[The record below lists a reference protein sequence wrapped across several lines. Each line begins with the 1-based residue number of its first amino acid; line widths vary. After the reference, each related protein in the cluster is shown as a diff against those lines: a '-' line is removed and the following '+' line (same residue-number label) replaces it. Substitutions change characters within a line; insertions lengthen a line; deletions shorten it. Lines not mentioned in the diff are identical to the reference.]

1 MCVANSEQ
9 TNNEGTTHRGGGKVY
24 VRNRKQRRIEDGR
37 VRRRSRVAAAVNAR
51 EIEVFRQFALLS
63 CVVIQ
68 SVATSALAAACR
80 DAPGTRATTTT
91 TTTTS
96 LRKRDVD
103 SKRAVALCKTTR
115 ESATTGNASLSV
127 GDSLSVIGSENG
139 NTDAGGD
146 SDRTPRGDESNFGS
160 NVPSRGGGSADRR
173 DRDTGGRSFDGN
185 HHDNGG
191 GGGGNGNGSGNS
203 GPGGSDENESDENK
217 ELFDVLLSPL
227 TDEDE
232 QKQFRETRISFG
244 MNMEEY
250 ILNFLS
256 TEERA
261 DILAAIE
268 DALRGG
274 DETKMPKA
282 AEKAKAITDM
292 LFKFKVFVTNATAEN
307 LRKNGV
313 DREKI
318 QSWTP
323 KDSESLLEHRVETT
337 REQAKAAYVSQFQTP
352 PSDEEIEKMYET
364 WKNILENKLS
374 SLSKTGEYRAYEDKA
389 VSNYAYV
396 VRRGKSDSVMN
407 SDQWH
412 FYELFY
418 NGIAGGVEGPTTR
431 WKTHFDEILSPTV
444 RSQTCHKVARWY
456 LLTKRSSSFS
466 SDNDVIDVVID
477 DDDDDDD
484 EDDRITSV
492 NMSSSMDEF
501 FEFYPVWI
509 PTAENISKIL
519 STFIDELNALYR
531 RSGGVG
537 VFIVPIGALAL
548 FPAFLSCF
556 RELTTTL
563 GFKTHKTFETR
574 EERKFSAN
582 VQMPLGS
589 ARPLPVVL
597 RMEATLTSDAF
608 RHLPYVSIF
617 YDEEKHG
624 SNWNLAVSEAKKNMR
639 EAASLLQG
647 RLEEWVKEYSPQ
659 LNEDIRVRMDTRD
672 KYDIHVSQ
680 MTRRESL
687 KRKKSP
693 LLDYVDSDYARK
705 SAARLIV
712 HFFVEISKKLR
723 GDLFLSKDPSV
734 RLCFLFG
741 DINEKTKIRNSQ
753 NSFLVQLQNL
763 LHGASGGEELIA
775 NVLLRAIAEKEFIE
789 CIIGENSATKV
800 WRDMI
805 LRAVS
810 IVKPTIVKPKQGT
823 TAVPPKQRTS
833 AVSKFDADYPLF
845 SISAR
850 RSLENF
856 VYFETDLA
864 KKLHKLNSVKS
875 LWTERSREQIENSDG
890 FTYEL
895 LSQKR
900 WMLDNKFSKKMALGV
915 MFSVIVIFIRGTEK
929 VNSSESTIAEEEK
942 ELMRSSED
950 TLVQSYMSKY
960 WNS

>member
-1 MCVANSEQ
+1 LCVANSEQ

-37 VRRRSRVAAAVNAR
+37 VRRRSRVTAAVNAR

-80 DAPGTRATTTT
+80 DAPGTRTTTTT

-103 SKRAVALCKTTR
+103 LKRAVALCKTTR
-115 ESATTGNASLSV
+115 ESATGNASLSV

-191 GGGGNGNGSGNS
+191 GGGGNGNGSGNQHGSS
-203 GPGGSDENESDENK
+203 GPGGSDENKSVENK

-227 TDEDE
+227 TDEGE
-232 QKQFRETRISFG
+232 QNQFRETRISFG
-244 MNMEEY
+244 MNMENY
-250 ILNFLS
+250 ILNSLS
-256 TEERA
+256 TTERA

-313 DREKI
+313 NREKI

-337 REQAKAAYVSQFQTP
+337 REQAKAAYVAQFQTP
-352 PSDEEIEKMYET
+352 LSDEEIEKMYET
-364 WKNILENKLS
+364 WKNKLEEKLS
-374 SLSKTGEYRAYEDKA
+374 SLSKAGEYRAYVDNT
-389 VSNYAYV
+389 VSNYAYG
-396 VRRGKSDSVMN
+396 VRRGKSDSAMD

-418 NGIAGGVEGPTTR
+418 NGIAGGVEGPTKR

-484 EDDRITSV
+484 DEDDRITSV

-519 STFIDELNALYR
+519 STFIDELNALYS

-589 ARPLPVVL
+589 ARPPPVVL
-597 RMEATLTSDAF
+597 RMEATLTLDAF

-617 YDEEKHG
+617 YDEEKHR
-624 SNWNLAVSEAKKNMR
+624 SDWNPAVSEAKKNMR

-659 LNEDIRVRMDTRD
+659 LNENVQLPKDTLD
-672 KYDIHVSQ
+672 KYDIYVSSR

-693 LLDYVDSDYARK
+693 LLDYVDSDHTRK

-712 HFFVEISKKLR
+712 HFFVEIAKKLR

-741 DINEKTKIRNSQ
+741 DINKKTKIRNSQ

-789 CIIGENSATKV
+789 RIIGENSATKV

-810 IVKPTIVKPKQGT
+810 IVKPKQDT
-823 TAVPPKQRTS
+823 T
-833 AVSKFDADYPLF
+833 AVSKFDADFPLF
-845 SISAR
+845 SMSAR

-856 VYFETDLA
+856 VYLGTSLA
-864 KKLHKLNSVKS
+864 KKFHRFKS
-875 LWTERSREQIENSDG
+875 LTKLWTERPRKEIEKSDG
-890 FTYEL
+890 LFRSL
-895 LSQKR
+895 LLQKL
-900 WMLDNKFSKKMALGV
+900 WMLNNKFSKKMALGV
-915 MFSVIVIFIRGTEK
+915 MFSVIVIFIDSSTRRTA
-929 VNSSESTIAEEEK
+929 NSSESTIAEKEK
-942 ELMRSSED
+942 ELMRSSKD
-950 TLVQSYMSKY
+950 KLVQSYMSEHWK
-960 WNS
+960 S

>member
-1 MCVANSEQ
+1 LCVANSEQ

-37 VRRRSRVAAAVNAR
+37 VRRRNWVVAAVNAR
-51 EIEVFRQFALLS
+51 EIEVFRQFSLLS

-80 DAPGTRATTTT
+80 DAPGTRTTTTT

-103 SKRAVALCKTTR
+103 LKRAVALCKTTR
-115 ESATTGNASLSV
+115 ESATGNASLSV

-146 SDRTPRGDESNFGS
+146 SDRTTRGDESNFGS
-160 NVPSRGGGSADRR
+160 NGPSRGGGSADRR

-191 GGGGNGNGSGNS
+191 GGGGNGNGGGNQHGSS
-203 GPGGSDENESDENK
+203 GPGGSDENKSVEKK

-227 TDEDE
+227 TNEEE
-232 QKQFRETRISFG
+232 QNQFRETRISTR
-244 MNMEEY
+244 MTMEKY
-250 ILNFLS
+250 ILNSLS
-256 TEERA
+256 TPERA
-261 DILAAIE
+261 DLLAAIE
-268 DALRGG
+268 DALRGD
-274 DETKMPKA
+274 DETRMPKA

-292 LFKFKVFVTNATAEN
+292 LFKFKVFVTKATAEN

-313 DREKI
+313 KREKI
-318 QSWTP
+318 QPWTP

-337 REQAKAAYVSQFQTP
+337 REQAKAVYVAQFKNP
-352 PSDEEIEKMYET
+352 PSDEEIETKYET
-364 WKNILENKLS
+364 WKNKLEKKLS
-374 SLSKTGEYRAYEDKA
+374 SSSKTGEYRAYVDKA
-389 VSNYAYV
+389 ISNYAYG

-407 SDQWH
+407 SDSVMDSDECH

-418 NGIAGGVEGPTTR
+418 NGITGGVEGPTTR
-431 WKTHFDEILSPTV
+431 WKTHFKEILSPTGN
-444 RSQTCHKVARWY
+444 SQTCHKVARWY

-466 SDNDVIDVVID
+466 SDNDVI
-477 DDDDDDD
+477 DDDD

-509 PTAENISKIL
+509 PTAENISEIL
-519 STFIDELNALYR
+519 STFIDELNTLYS
-531 RSGGVG
+531 RSGGEG

-589 ARPLPVVL
+589 ARPPPVVP

-608 RHLPYVSIF
+608 QRLPYVSIF

-624 SNWNLAVSEAKKNMR
+624 SNWNPAVNEAKKNMG
-639 EAASLLQG
+639 EAASLLQR
-647 RLEEWVKEYSPQ
+647 RLEGWAEEYSPK
-659 LNEDIRVRMDTRD
+659 LDENVRLDSVTRD

-680 MTRRESL
+680 MTRREFL
-687 KRKKSP
+687 NHIKSP
-693 LLDYVDSDYARK
+693 RLDYVDSDYTRM

-723 GDLFLSKDPSV
+723 EDLFLSKDPSV

-763 LHGASGGEELIA
+763 LHGASGGEELLA
-775 NVLLRAIAEKEFIE
+775 NVLLRAIAEKVFIE
-789 CIIGENSATKV
+789 RIIGKNKATKV

-810 IVKPTIVKPKQGT
+810 IVKPKQGT
-823 TAVPPKQRTS
+823 N

-845 SISAR
+845 SMSAR

-856 VYFETDLA
+856 VYLGTSLA
-864 KKLHKLNSVKS
+864 KKFHSFKS
-875 LWTERSREQIENSDG
+875 LTKLWTERPRKEIEKSDG
-890 FTYEL
+890 LFRIL
-895 LSQKR
+895 LHQKR
-900 WMLDNKFSKKMALGV
+900 WMLDNKFSKKMALGI
-915 MFSVIVIFIRGTEK
+915 MFSVIVIFIDSSTEK

-950 TLVQSYMSKY
+950 KLVQSYMSEH
-960 WNS
+960 WES